1 MARAVK
7 LLGLLLFTSFTICSS
22 LFTLSTHA
30 DENELTLDQLFNL
43 PLQELS
49 QITVST
55 GSKTE
60 LRPQDSPSIVTAYNR
75 TMLDQLGYNTLSD
88 LANITPGY
96 SSYPIYGENVFETRG
111 QKAASYDNHKHL
123 LLIDGIPV
131 AHARANTAISS
142 EELPLYFAE
151 QVEFLRGPGS
161 ALYGSSAYFGVINI
175 KAKSIKQEGA
185 ISEFKSSMGNQDN
198 NKRFMANVY
207 HRKEGQSLTFN
218 MGYYDK
224 DPSRDFIGQFE
235 NEQYLNYDDKKD
247 VFLRGQYQ
255 IHEGH
260 LSGFEAGV
268 MYIESRGGL
277 GEFWSNSDFSHEIMD
292 ITWETVVPYLRYN
305 HQVSDAIQ
313 FNSYLKNNRSNQFGV
328 TFLGGESK
336 FENFD
341 GEDDTFLIYEVV
353 VDSWEWQTEIKY
365 IHSDNSSSIMGLN
378 IESRNQDDETFF
390 YKIKG
395 AAGAEPI
402 YDSSPIKPDRINT
415 YSIYGQYQN
424 ELDFLNGLILTAGV
438 RLDTSDSDVATY
450 EQLSPR
456 IALVQRLS
464 NQWNIKAQI
473 GQALRAPGLQEA
485 GLNQQII
492 QKYQNNGI
500 NLNLKA
506 IEPETITTSEIGL
519 TYATNNLSAFI
530 TYFWNETEHTIQKVS
545 IFETA
550 PQDQIYVNAHDNIK
564 AQGFEI
570 EVQYKPSQHWQI
582 LTNYSVADSEDID
595 KNELSD
601 VPTAKFNVATSY
613 IKNEQ
618 SLTLV
623 LKHIDGFQN
632 SKSNKYKDPD
642 NYQVMDINWVVKMT
656 QSTKFEIQVRNVLD
670 EEYNIP
676 KTAVDYQ
683 EDVDELGDLPIP
695 GRNILFSL
703 ALNF

>member
-7 LLGLLLFTSFTICSS
+7 LLRLLFSSSFIVFFS
-22 LFTLSTHA
+22 L
-30 DENELTLDQLFNL
+30 LTLNAQANENDLTLEQLFNL

-175 KAKSIKQEGA
+175 KAKSIKQDGA

-198 NKRFMANVY
+198 NKRFMANAY

-224 DPSRDFIGQFE
+224 DPSRDFVGQIDD
-235 NEQYLNYDDKKD
+235 EQYLNFDDKKD
-247 VFLRGQYQ
+247 IFLRGKYQ
-255 IHEGH
+255 IHEGD
-260 LSGFEAGV
+260 LSGFEGGV
-268 MYIESRGGL
+268 MYISSRGGL
-277 GEFWSNSDFSHEIMD
+277 GEFWSHSVFSHEVMD
-292 ITWETVVPYLRYN
+292 LTWKTVVPYLRYKN
-305 HQVSDAIQ
+305 QISDEMQ
-313 FNSYLKNNRSNQFGV
+313 FSSYLKNNRSNQFGV

-336 FENFD
+336 FESFD

-353 VDSWEWQTEIKY
+353 VNSWEWQGEIQQKN
-365 IHSDNSSSIMGLN
+365 SDNSSSIMGLN

-390 YKIKG
+390 YKVKSS
-395 AAGAEPI
+395 AGAEPI
-402 YDSSPIKPDRINT
+402 YDSSPTKPDRINT
-415 YSIYGQYQN
+415 YSIYGQYQT
-424 ELDFLNGLILTAGV
+424 ELDALNGLIITTGA

-456 IALVQRLS
+456 FSLVQKL
-464 NQWNIKAQI
+464 NNEWNIKAQV

-492 QKYQNNGI
+492 QKYQNEGI
-500 NLNLKA
+500 NLNPDA
-506 IEPETITTSEIGL
+506 IEPEIITTSEIGL
-519 TYATNNLSAFI
+519 TYATDNLSAFI
-530 TYFWNETEHTIQKVS
+530 TYFSNKTENTIEKKIV
-545 IFETA
+545 FDDK
-550 PQDQIYVNAHDNIK
+550 PQDLIYVNASGNIE

-570 EVQYKPSQHWQI
+570 EVQYKPTQHWQI
-582 LTNYSVADSEDID
+582 LTNYSAAESEDVD
-595 KNELSD
+595 NNELAD

-613 IKNEQ
+613 INNEQ
-618 SLTLV
+618 SITLI
-623 LKHIDGFQN
+623 LKHIEGFQN
-632 SKSNKYKDPD
+632 SKNNEYKDPND
-642 NYQVMDINWVVKMT
+642 YQVMDLNWVRQMT
-656 QSTKFEIQVRNVLD
+656 KTTKFELQIRNVLD
-670 EEYNIP
+670 EEYKIP
-676 KTAVDYQ
+676 KTTVNYQ
-683 EDVDELGDLPIP
+683 EDINELGDIPIA
-695 GRNILFSL
+695 GRNLLLSL
-703 ALNF
+703 DVTF